1 MVGSWTIPA
10 RMKVFSWIAFSWAIA
25 LSAVAQKPSSKP
37 PSYTPEQATTRM
49 TLPEGFKVTQFAAE
63 PHVVQPFAFCFDSR
77 GRVWVCEN
85 LNYETR
91 RSDTFKEGP
100 KGRIIILEDT
110 DGDGHFDKKKVFADN
125 LFFPTGLQVGFGGVW
140 VGSPPNLLFIPDR
153 DGDDVPDGK
162 PEVVLDGWGRQDRH
176 ETLNSFT
183 WGPDGWLYGC
193 HGVFTHSK
201 VGKPGTPDS
210 ERQPLNAGVWRYH
223 PTKDKFEVFAW
234 GTSNP
239 WGLDFDDRGQAFITA
254 CVIPHLWHMIQGGR
268 YHRQGGRH
276 FNPHVY
282 NDIKTIADHVHQ
294 NYGGRKHE
302 DGLAYFYANGAFS
315 AKNNKQRK
323 GGFAH
328 GGCQIYTGGTFPKAY
343 HGQAF
348 MGNIH
353 HHLLYVDNMERRG
366 SGFKGTHG
374 GDFMVAHDQHFLGF
388 NMDTGPEGG
397 VWVIDWNDADICGR
411 IVHQLGTGRI
421 YRITHDNCKPVKNLN
436 LYKHND
442 SKLVELLNHQND
454 WYVDHARRI
463 LQERALAARN
473 QGPDEGVS
481 STEAETPGLLAKVF
495 KDPKAAPAHRLRA
508 MLTLHAMFG
517 LDPNTNMQMLNDK
530 DETLRSWAIQC
541 ALEDKKTTPAILEK
555 LVAMAKEDDSHFV
568 RLYLASALQRLP
580 LDQRWDLAAALVSH
594 EADKDDHN
602 LPLMYWYGI
611 EPLVPTDKVR
621 ALQLAAKAKIP
632 LIRQYIA
639 RRSASK

>member
-1 MVGSWTIPA
+1 
-10 RMKVFSWIAFSWAIA
+10 MKALQWIAISCA
-25 LSAVAQKPSSKP
+25 LALPVLGQKQASKE
-37 PSYTPEQATTRM
+37 PSYTPEGAVARM
-49 TLPEGFKVTQFAAE
+49 TLPKGFSVTQFAAE

-91 RSDTFKEGP
+91 RSDTFNDGP

-110 DGDGHFDKKKVFADN
+110 NGDGKFDKKKLFIDK

-140 VGSPPNLLFIPDR
+140 VGSPPNLYFIPDR
-153 DGDDVPDGK
+153 NGDDKPDGK

-193 HGVFTHSK
+193 HGVFTHSR
-201 VGKPGTPDS
+201 VGKPGTPDA
-210 ERQPLNAGVWRYH
+210 ERKPINAGVWRYH
-223 PTKDKFEVFAW
+223 PTKKKFEVFAW

-276 FNPHVY
+276 FNRHVY

-294 NYGGRKHE
+294 NYGGRAHE
-302 DGLAYFYANGAFS
+302 GGRAYFWMDGKFNV
-315 AKNNKQRK
+315 KNNRQRK

-328 GGCQIYTGGTFPKAY
+328 GGCQIYTGGAFPKQY

-353 HHLLYVDNMERRG
+353 HHMLYVDNLERRG

-374 GDFMVAHDQHFLGF
+374 GDFMLAHDNHFLGF

-411 IVHQLGTGRI
+411 VVHQLGTGRI
-421 YRITHDNCKPVKNLN
+421 YRITHENCKPVKNLD
-436 LYKHND
+436 LYKLND
-442 SKLVELLNHQND
+442 VKLVELLKHEND

-463 LQERALAARN
+463 LQERAHAAQN
-473 QGPDEGVS
+473 QGPNEGIS
-481 STEAETPGLLAKVF
+481 GTEAETPMLLAKIYN
-495 KDPKAAPAHRLRA
+495 DPKAKPVHRLRA
-508 MLTLHAMFG
+508 MLTGHAMFG
-517 LDPNTNMQMLNDK
+517 LNNATLLKLMANK
-530 DETLRSWAIQC
+530 DETLRGWAIQC
-541 ALEDKKTTPAILEK
+541 ALEDEKVTPPIHEK
-555 LVAMAKEDDSHFV
+555 LVELALTDDSKFV
-568 RLYLASALQRLP
+568 RLYLASALQRMP
-580 LDQRWDLAAALVSH
+580 LKDRWPLATALVSR

-611 EPLVPTDKVR
+611 EPLVPSDKAR

-632 LIRQYIA
+632 LIRQYVA